1 MSANTLWC
9 SAWTCS
15 LLQCSTCFVSCCS
28 YTSLHTCDRAVP
40 VNVGLSDDL
49 QSLLSLAVHTRLNII
64 FLMSQK
70 QQTYFHFFLDPPP
83 PQTPINAFLLNT
95 RSSCFHSY
103 TELHASVR
111 RREERR
117 KRPMDGGF
125 VFHQKTSSQLVILR
139 MALCYFHMLTFTTG
153 KVCNTYEE

>member
-1 MSANTLWC
+1 MVFSLDMFSVAVLDMLRF
-9 SAWTCS
+9 
-15 LLQCSTCFVSCCS
+15 LLQLHLAAYMRSCCS
-28 YTSLHTCDRAVP
+28 CKCRTQWWPAVIAKFSRAHSIEHHFLDVSEAA
-40 VNVGLSDDL
+40 NLL
-49 QSLLSLAVHTRLNII
+49 SLLSG
-64 FLMSQK
+64 F
-70 QQTYFHFFLDPPP
+70 PPP
-83 PQTPINAFLLNT
+83 PWTPINAFLLNT

-125 VFHQKTSSQLVILR
+125 VFHQKTSSQLVISC